1 VSPPLSPGDR
11 LPPQPWM
18 TAPETR
24 AVLQA
29 LAAGGAELRF
39 VGGCVRD
46 AVLGRPI
53 GDVDIATPEPPDLVM
68 RRLVDAGLKA
78 IPTGIE
84 HGTVTAVAN
93 GRPFEITTLRRDVES
108 FGRHARIA
116 FTDDW
121 REDAARRDL
130 TFNALSCTPDGV
142 LFDYFGGLQDLAAG
156 RVRFVGD
163 PRLRIAEDRLRLLRF
178 FRFLAWY
185 GRAGPDPEGL
195 AAAVEAAPALARL
208 SGERIQA
215 EMLKLLA
222 APDPVWVLGL
232 MGEGGVLAHAVPAAV
247 RLERLAAL
255 VAIEPV
261 AGLSRDP
268 VLRLGALLLPDPAGA
283 EGVAERWRLS
293 NADRDRLQAIAAPEP
308 VLRPDL
314 PAGGQRLCLYRL
326 REARWADR
334 VLVSWADALADGRA
348 GEPGPWLEL
357 LHLPRR
363 WRAPELPVK
372 GRDLVRL
379 GLKPGPEVG
388 ELIGALEAWW
398 IDQDFAPDRE
408 ACLEWAAAR
417 LPADRPGH

>member
-1 VSPPLSPGDR
+1 
-11 LPPQPWM
+11 
-18 TAPETR
+18 
-24 AVLQA
+24 
-29 LAAGGAELRF
+29 
-39 VGGCVRD
+39 
-46 AVLGRPI
+46 
-53 GDVDIATPEPPDLVM
+53 
-68 RRLVDAGLKA
+68 
-78 IPTGIE
+78 
-84 HGTVTAVAN
+84 VAN

-130 TFNALSCTPDGV
+130 TFNALSCRPDGV
-142 LFDYFGGLQDLAAG
+142 LFDYFGGLQDLAEG

-163 PRLRIAEDRLRLLRF
+163 ARLRIAEDRLRLLRF

-208 SGERIQA
+208 SGERIQG

-222 APDPVWVLGL
+222 APDPVPVLGL
-232 MGEGGVLAHAVPAAV
+232 MGEGGVLAHAVPAAL

-261 AGLSRDP
+261 AGLPRDP
-268 VLRLGALLLPDPAGA
+268 VLRLGALLVPGPAGA
-283 EGVAERWRLS
+283 VRVAERWRLS
-293 NADRDRLQAIAAPEP
+293 NADRDRLLAMAGPEP

-314 PAGGQRLCLYRL
+314 PPRAQRLCLYRL
-326 REARWADR
+326 GPTRWADR
-334 VLVSWADALADGRA
+334 VLVGWAETLADGRA

-357 LHLPRR
+357 LRLPQR
-363 WRAPELPVK
+363 WGAPKLPVK

-379 GLKPGPEVG
+379 GVKPGPEVG
-388 ELIGALEAWW
+388 ALIGALEAWW
-398 IDQDFAPDRE
+398 IDQDFAPDRQ
-408 ACLEWAAAR
+408 ACLEWARAR
-417 LPADRPGH
+417 LGHPLPSGTGREGA